1 MRARLLLGLLLAAAC
16 GEAPAP
22 PPSDPPVPAR
32 PPADEFLDHLP
43 PGVALT
49 MRLPSAAALEQR
61 PEAMAALLRACGH
74 GSASPRSLFFAV
86 DSPDGIDPDRS
97 PGLALTAAG
106 GWVHYLP
113 ARDKGALNRALQARA
128 GKASLRELDRWIVL
142 SRVGHGAG
150 EFREDALPAGD
161 LALRV
166 RNHPLLRLLG
176 QTGDVL
182 ELGLR
187 LGPGGIDLA
196 GRLVPGGS
204 GGTAAA
210 LARARPGA
218 GGLVDYIPSGLA
230 LRIETT
236 LPPTLLATLLT
247 RRLVLHCGVEAPE
260 DRVLLE
266 RFLREVATGTDPDS
280 GYALGLDFKDGKA
293 SFVVVGEVGPG
304 RASPILEKLQRDGR
318 SSYGALVLDRRD
330 APDGLLGWYAWV
342 ADAKPEL
349 EGLPECGWGWI
360 DGLAREE
367 RGLLLAYAR
376 WQRWFVVAGGPRA
389 DLLARAVR
397 SRVARGASRS
407 LGSFLLLDL
416 RQRRRGDYVVGA
428 VFAAAGLDGLP
439 PADRRALGAMF
450 HAGADAQAP
459 RALAIAGFGA
469 EGALVLTGRALY

>member
-16 GEAPAP
+16 GEATAP
-22 PPSDPPVPAR
+22 PPSGPPVPAR

-43 PGVALT
+43 AGVALT
-49 MRLPSAAALEQR
+49 MRLPSAAAVEER

-74 GSASPRSLFFAV
+74 GAASPRSAFFAV
-86 DSPDGIDPDRS
+86 DRPEGIDPDRA

-113 ARDKGALNRALQARA
+113 AGDKGALNRALQGRG
-128 GKASLRELDRWIVL
+128 GKASVRELDRWIVL

-150 EFREDALPAGD
+150 EFREDPLPVGD

-166 RNHPLLRLLG
+166 RHHPLLKLLG
-176 QTGDVL
+176 QTGDVV

-187 LGPGGIDLA
+187 IGPGGVDLA

-204 GGTAAA
+204 GGTAAM
-210 LARARPGA
+210 LADARPGA

-236 LPPTLLATLLT
+236 LPPTLLATFLT
-247 RRLVLHCGVEAPE
+247 RRLILHGGVEAPD

-266 RFLREVATGTDPDS
+266 RFLREVLTGTDPDS
-280 GYALGLDFKDGKA
+280 GYALGLEFKGGKA
-293 SFVVVGEVGPG
+293 SFVVVGEAGPG
-304 RASPILEKLQRDGR
+304 PASPILAKLQRDER

-330 APDGLLGWYAWV
+330 APDGLLGWYAWI
-342 ADAKPEL
+342 ADAKPKL
-349 EGLPECGWGWI
+349 DGLPECGWGWV
-360 DGLAREE
+360 DGLAHEE
-367 RGLLLAYAR
+367 KGLLLAYAR

-397 SRVARGASRS
+397 SRVARGANRS

-416 RQRRRGDYVVGA
+416 CQRGGGDYVLGA
-428 VFAAAGLDGLP
+428 VFAAVGLDGLP

-459 RALAIAGFGA
+459 RALAVAGFRA
-469 EGALVLTGRALY
+469 DGALVLTGRALY

>member
-1 MRARLLLGLLLAAAC
+1 MRARHLLGLLLAAAC
-16 GEAPAP
+16 GEVDEP
-22 PPSDPPVPAR
+22 PPDPPVPAR
-32 PPADEFLDHLP
+32 RPADEFLGHLP

-49 MRLPSAAALEQR
+49 MRLPSPAAVEQR
-61 PEAMAALLRACGH
+61 PEAMAALLRACGY
-74 GSASPRSLFFAV
+74 GSASAGSLFFAV
-86 DSPDGIDPDRS
+86 ETPEGIDKDRS
-97 PGLALTAAG
+97 PGLALTATG

-113 ARDKGALNRALQARA
+113 ARDKSSLNRALQARA

-142 SRVGHGAG
+142 SQVGHGAG
-150 EFREDALPAGD
+150 EVREEPLPAGD

-166 RNHPLLRLLG
+166 RDHPLLKLLG

-187 LGPGGIDLA
+187 LGPGGFDLT
-196 GRLVPGGS
+196 GRVVPGGS

-210 LARARPGA
+210 LAGARPGT
-218 GGLVDYIPSGLA
+218 GGLLDYIPSALA

-247 RRLVLHCGVEAPE
+247 RRMILHCGVETQE

-266 RFLREVATGTDPDS
+266 RFLREVLTGADADR
-280 GYALGLDFKDGKA
+280 GYALGLEFKDGKA
-293 SFVVVGEVGPG
+293 SFVVVGEIGPG
-304 RASPILEKLQRDGR
+304 PASPILAKLLRHER
-318 SSYGALVLDRRD
+318 SSYGAFVLDRRD

-342 ADAKPEL
+342 ADAQPKL
-349 EGLPECGWGWI
+349 DGLPECAWGWI
-360 DGLAREE
+360 DGLAQEE
-367 RGLLLAYAR
+367 RGLVLAYAH
-376 WQRWFVVAGGPRA
+376 WQRWFIVAGGPRA

-416 RQRRRGDYVVGA
+416 QQRASRPYVIGA

-439 PADRRALGAMF
+439 PADRLALGAMF

-459 RALAIAGFGA
+459 RALAVAGFR
-469 EGALVLTGRALY
+469 EDGALVLTGRALY